1 MGNDELDFLSSEHH
15 IFEALHT
22 LQFDAMYGD
31 IADVIVENLTDTI
44 KVDIDHI
51 DGTFIMHEDLRPD
64 AIFKPI

>member
-1 MGNDELDFLSSEHH
+1 
-15 IFEALHT
+15 
-22 LQFDAMYGD
+22 MYGD